1 MAMFTDPFDILLR
14 LQQALDTYR
23 TSDWLGAGPSSA
35 GSFPP
40 LNAFRKGDD
49 YVLIAELP
57 GVDRADL
64 DIQVKGNTVRLSGK
78 KEPKYPEKIGLHRR
92 ERPFGRFDRALTV
105 PIEIDANK
113 VQASYRNGVLAVLLP
128 RAEHDKPRRIQLN

>member
-1 MAMFTDPFDILLR
+1 MAVFADPFDVLLR

-23 TSDWLGAGPSSA
+23 TSEWLGGGPSDS

-49 YVLIAELP
+49 FVLVGELP

-64 DIQVKGNTVRLSGK
+64 DIQVKGNTVRIAGK
-78 KEPKYPEKIGLHRR
+78 KVPAYPEKIGLHRR
-92 ERPFGRFDRALTV
+92 ERAFGRFDRALTV
-105 PIEIDANK
+105 PIEIDADK
-113 VQASYRNGVLAVLLP
+113 VQASYRDGVLALLLP
-128 RAEHDKPRRIQLN
+128 RAEHDKPRKIALS